1 MKERKR
7 FLLYYDWENL
17 IQDMSDSDI
26 ASLTRWIFKYQNT
39 WEISDMTYWAKLA
52 FSFMRPVFDE
62 DRKDWEEVREVRR
75 KAWSEWWKAKASKL
89 KQNVANASTTKHD
102 IAVIGID
109 SVSGIGIVTDITET
123 DTTIVVWE
131 QALVVAK
138 WNTDINELLET
149 IKWQVEFLWLIYKK
163 WSRERE
169 RAKNILTWKD
179 FWQVCEN
186 ANMSRIEFCK
196 SIIYMSSKL
205 DFWNGKI
212 YNSETLY
219 KHYAQVYNEA
229 VNLKAK
235 KQKDTSLITF

>member
-75 KAWSEWWKAKASKL
+75 KAWSEWGKAKASKL

-109 SVSGIGIVTDITET
+109 SVSGIDIVIDTDMLET
-123 DTTIVVWE
+123 DTVVSQPNEYQLSISYLKENREKVFTQELQIPEYAEDEWE
-131 QALVVAK
+131 WHRFV
-138 WNTDINELLET
+138 WYWSELSKSGKLKAEWEKT
-149 IKWQVEFLWLIYKK
+149 FEIKRRF
-163 WSRERE
+163 
-169 RAKNILTWKD
+169 ATW
-179 FWQVCEN
+179 
-186 ANMSRIEFCK
+186 MSRK
-196 SIIYMSSKL
+196 K
-205 DFWNGKI
+205 
-212 YNSETLY
+212 ETY
-219 KHYAQVYNEA
+219 QQ
-229 VNLKAK
+229 
-235 KQKDTSLITF
+235 KQKESALDITL